1 MTDQVPALADY
12 RDLAQL
18 YEHWVV
24 RFEDGPIPSWS
35 NFDAVELRPWLGR
48 LNLVAVE
55 RMHDAS
61 ASANI
66 DADIDASGGRRFV
79 YRVFATDVAQALD
92 HEMTGREIGSGAPAV
107 REALIGDYA
116 EVVDRGHPILR
127 RHEISHRSRLL
138 PHVRLML
145 PLGDG
150 GAEVTRVL
158 VGIHPLWRPVR
169 TPLMSSLPP
178 EIDPDAIFGAAR
190 LQAGA

>member
-12 RDLAQL
+12 RDLAAL

-24 RFEDGPIPSWS
+24 RFDDGPIPAWS
-35 NFDAVELRPWLGR
+35 NFDAVDLKPWLGR

-55 RMHDAS
+55 HDEA
-61 ASANI
+61 
-66 DADIDASGGRRFV
+66 GERRFV

-92 HEMTGREIGSGAPAV
+92 CEMTNCEVGAGAPGV
-107 REALIGDYA
+107 RETLTEDYA

-127 RHEISHRSRLL
+127 RHEISHRSRVL

-150 GAEVTRVL
+150 DAEVTRVL
-158 VGIHPLWRPVR
+158 VGIHPLWVPVH
-169 TPLMSSLPP
+169 TPLMSGLPP
-178 EIDPDAIFGAAR
+178 EIDPDAILGGAR
-190 LQAGA
+190 LRASA